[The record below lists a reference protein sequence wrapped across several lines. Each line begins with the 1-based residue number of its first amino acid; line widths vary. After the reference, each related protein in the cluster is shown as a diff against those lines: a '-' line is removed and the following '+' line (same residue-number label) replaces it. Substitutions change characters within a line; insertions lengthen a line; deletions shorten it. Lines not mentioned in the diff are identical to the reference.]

1 MTPKK
6 AFDDH
11 VRHSLSRG
19 ISFNLS
25 YEDWLEMWLVSGKW
39 PNRGKESG
47 QYVMCRFGDVG
58 PYSKRNC
65 YIGTVEQNNRDRW
78 KDIEKIDDSKS
89 AQIYEMYTTTNATQK
104 EIGKHFSV
112 DQSYVSRIINKL
124 RKKNAR

>member
-11 VRHSLSRG
+11 VRHSLGRG

-39 PNRGKESG
+39 SNRGKESG
-47 QYVMCRFGDVG
+47 KYVMCRFGDVG

-78 KDIEKIDDSKS
+78 EDVEKIDDSKA
-89 AQIYEMYTTTNATQK
+89 AQIYEMYTVTDITQK
-104 EIGKHFSV
+104 EIVTHFGV